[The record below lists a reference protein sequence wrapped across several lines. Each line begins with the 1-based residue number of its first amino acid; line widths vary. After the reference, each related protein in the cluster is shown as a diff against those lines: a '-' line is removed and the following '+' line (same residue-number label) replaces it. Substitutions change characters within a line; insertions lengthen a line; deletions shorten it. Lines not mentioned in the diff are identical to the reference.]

1 MNRERYQL
9 MINKAQAKTARSRGL
24 TNCLVCH
31 QLSPISS
38 THCGRCHS
46 AISSRINNSVQIS
59 FSLLLT
65 AALLYIPANIYP
77 IMSTE
82 LLGDKTESTIIGGVI
97 LFIEHESYFI
107 AAVIFIASIIVPIAK
122 MFALALLCYS
132 ASRADRIKQYELTN
146 LYRITEFIGKW
157 SMVDVFVVAIL
168 VALIQLGGVMSIEA
182 GIAATAF
189 AAVVILTM
197 ISAHQFD
204 TRLLWDRVDEE

>member
-1 MNRERYQL
+1 M
-9 MINKAQAKTARSRGL
+9 
-24 TNCLVCH
+24 
-31 QLSPISS
+31 
-38 THCGRCHS
+38 
-46 AISSRINNSVQIS
+46 QIS

>member
-1 MNRERYQL
+1 MSKL
-9 MINKAQAKTARSRGL
+9 KTAKSNGL
-24 TNCLVCH
+24 VTCLVCH
-31 QLSPISS
+31 KISPISE
-38 THCGRCHS
+38 THCSRCHT
-46 AISSRINNSVQIS
+46 ALSSRVKNSVQIS
-59 FSLLLT
+59 LSLLIT

-97 LFIEHESYFI
+97 LFLEHESYFI

-122 MFALALLCYS
+122 MFALGLLCYS
-132 ASRADRIKQYELTN
+132 ATRTDKIKQYELTQ

-168 VALIQLGGVMSIEA
+168 VALIQLGGIMSIKV
-182 GIAATAF
+182 GFAATAF
-189 AAVVILTM
+189 ASVVILTM